1 MHIFLLSI
9 ARKGL
14 SSRSTV
20 FFLSFYW
27 EKRVGAKIRQMSR
40 PNLLV
45 KMLMNI
51 LVKEL
56 KVFANREGLIFGML
70 LTG

>member
-1 MHIFLLSI
+1 M
-9 ARKGL
+9 
-14 SSRSTV
+14 
-20 FFLSFYW
+20 
-27 EKRVGAKIRQMSR
+27 GAEIRQMSR

-51 LVKEL
+51 PVKEL